1 MRRTHKYNATKTE
14 VDGIKFDS
22 KAEARRYKELKLL
35 ESVGDISKLELQPK
49 YELQESFT
57 HNGKRIRSINYVADF
72 FYLDKDGNK
81 IVEDV
86 KGLKTDVYLLKKK
99 MFQKKYPDL
108 THIET

>member
-22 KAEARRYKELKLL
+22 KAEAIRYKELKLL
-35 ESVGDISKLELQPK
+35 ESVGDIRGLELQPK
-49 YELQESFT
+49 YELQEGFT

-72 FYLDKDGNK
+72 FYFDKDGRK
-81 IVEDV
+81 IVEDC
-86 KGLKTDVYLLKKK
+86 KGVRTDVYLMKKK
-99 MFQKKYPDL
+99 MFLKKYPDL

>member
-1 MRRTHKYNATKTE
+1 MRRAHKYNATKTE

-49 YELQESFT
+49 YELQEGFT
-57 HNGKRIRSINYVADF
+57 KNGKRIRSINYVADF
-72 FYLDKDGNK
+72 SYLDKEGNK

-99 MFQKKYPDL
+99 MFQKKFPDL

>member
-1 MRRTHKYNATKTE
+1 MRRAHKYNATKTE

-35 ESVGDISKLELQPK
+35 ESVGDIRGLELQPK
-49 YELQESFT
+49 YELQEGFT

-72 FYLDKDGNK
+72 FYFDKSGRK
-81 IVEDV
+81 IVEDC
-86 KGLKTDVYLLKKK
+86 KGVRTDVYLLKKK
-99 MFQKKYPDL
+99 MFQKRYPDL